1 MELLK
6 PKKLSKG
13 DTIGIFTPSSP
24 SYKDNEELFL
34 SGIKNIEKL
43 GYKLIAIT
51 PDDFTVSNLVLT
63 FFEKSLKTLTFKP
76 CGKE

>member
-1 MELLK
+1 MNPNTYIPHAATKNETGIPNAVINATLEF
-6 PKKLSKG
+6 KKK
-13 DTIGIFTPSSP
+13 
-24 SYKDNEELFL
+24 YKDN
-34 SGIKNIEKL
+34 SNNVKP
-43 GYKLIAIT
+43 IT